1 MAQTLLELDWIGMLF
16 KWSAFS
22 PTLGSIFLPD
32 WSV

>member
-16 KWSAFS
+16 KSSVFL
-22 PTLGSIFLPD
+22 PILGSIFLPD